1 MTITG
6 TGTMLRRPIGMM
18 IDPLRNLGVQ
28 VRSNGYLPI
37 TVQGPL
43 RGGETDV
50 EAYVSSQFLTG
61 LLMSL
66 PLAEGDTILHVEQPN
81 SLPYLAVTV
90 DLASKFRI
98 RMEHNGFREFFIP
111 GGQHYHPAKL
121 HIEGDWSSAAFMLV
135 AGAIAGE
142 VTAKR
147 MNTLSLQADLA
158 IIQALTKAGAVIITT
173 PDEITVRK
181 RELTGFDFDATQRP
195 DLFPILAVL
204 GANCEGTT
212 HIRGVNRLVY
222 KESNRAEAIVSEYTK
237 LGMDV
242 ALEDDVMTVRGG
254 SLSGGTIDS
263 CNDHRIAMAAA
274 IAALAASGPVT
285 ITNAQAVTK
294 SYPRFWD
301 DLDSIIR
308 TKHEQFRAQF
318 QNNPF
323 RRVARPRDRRHD
335 RRNAGRHSLLG
346 AGPRSRPR
354 TPPQYGD
361 GRHYA
366 PARTRPAGNRIGH
379 LQRTHGRHPADHP
392 VPECKHETARLCR
405 LRPSSPSVTCRPR
418 RFPQIRRLQSS
429 RRRRHVLRPD
439 DRRTGRSRSRSQKL
453 LPGVRFSTRL
463 TEIDGMTD
471 SGSFE
476 RILND
481 LRLAGDTAGGV
492 VEIRAQG
499 VAAGTGEPFFDSI
512 ESTAAHLIFPY
523 RVSKE

>member
-1 MTITG
+1 MEKTIHPSQVSGEVRPPCSKSYAQRALAAALLSDGETTLSNIELCDDTRYAMNVITGLGASVRQTGPTEYVIRGGLAPITDTINTGESGLATRLFTPIAALCDRRMTITG

-43 RGGETDV
+43 RGGDTDV

-308 TKHEQFRAQF
+308 TKA
-318 QNNPF
+318 
-323 RRVARPRDRRHD
+323 
-335 RRNAGRHSLLG
+335 
-346 AGPRSRPR
+346 
-354 TPPQYGD
+354 
-361 GRHYA
+361 
-366 PARTRPAGNRIGH
+366 
-379 LQRTHGRHPADHP
+379 
-392 VPECKHETARLCR
+392 
-405 LRPSSPSVTCRPR
+405 
-418 RFPQIRRLQSS
+418 
-429 RRRRHVLRPD
+429 
-439 DRRTGRSRSRSQKL
+439 
-453 LPGVRFSTRL
+453 
-463 TEIDGMTD
+463 
-471 SGSFE
+471 
-476 RILND
+476 
-481 LRLAGDTAGGV
+481 
-492 VEIRAQG
+492 
-499 VAAGTGEPFFDSI
+499 
-512 ESTAAHLIFPY
+512 
-523 RVSKE
+523 

>member
-1 MTITG
+1 MEKTIHPSQVSGEVRPPCSKSYAQRALAAALLSDGETTLSNIELCDDTRYAMNVITGLGASVRQTGPTEYVIRGGLAPITDTINTGESGLATRLFTPIAALCDRRMTITG

-90 DLASKFRI
+90 DLASKVRI

-212 HIRGVNRLVY
+212 HIRGMNRLVY

-308 TKHEQFRAQF
+308 TKA
-318 QNNPF
+318 
-323 RRVARPRDRRHD
+323 
-335 RRNAGRHSLLG
+335 
-346 AGPRSRPR
+346 
-354 TPPQYGD
+354 
-361 GRHYA
+361 
-366 PARTRPAGNRIGH
+366 
-379 LQRTHGRHPADHP
+379 
-392 VPECKHETARLCR
+392 
-405 LRPSSPSVTCRPR
+405 
-418 RFPQIRRLQSS
+418 
-429 RRRRHVLRPD
+429 
-439 DRRTGRSRSRSQKL
+439 
-453 LPGVRFSTRL
+453 
-463 TEIDGMTD
+463 
-471 SGSFE
+471 
-476 RILND
+476 
-481 LRLAGDTAGGV
+481 
-492 VEIRAQG
+492 
-499 VAAGTGEPFFDSI
+499 
-512 ESTAAHLIFPY
+512 
-523 RVSKE
+523 

>member
-1 MTITG
+1 MEKTIHPSQVSGEVRPPCSKSYAQRALAAALLSDGETTLSNIELCDDTRYAMNVITGLGASVRQTGPTEYVIRGGLAPITDTINTGESGLATRLFTPIAALCDRRMTITG

-111 GGQHYHPAKL
+111 GGQHYHSAKL

-308 TKHEQFRAQF
+308 TKA
-318 QNNPF
+318 
-323 RRVARPRDRRHD
+323 
-335 RRNAGRHSLLG
+335 
-346 AGPRSRPR
+346 
-354 TPPQYGD
+354 
-361 GRHYA
+361 
-366 PARTRPAGNRIGH
+366 
-379 LQRTHGRHPADHP
+379 
-392 VPECKHETARLCR
+392 
-405 LRPSSPSVTCRPR
+405 
-418 RFPQIRRLQSS
+418 
-429 RRRRHVLRPD
+429 
-439 DRRTGRSRSRSQKL
+439 
-453 LPGVRFSTRL
+453 
-463 TEIDGMTD
+463 
-471 SGSFE
+471 
-476 RILND
+476 
-481 LRLAGDTAGGV
+481 
-492 VEIRAQG
+492 
-499 VAAGTGEPFFDSI
+499 
-512 ESTAAHLIFPY
+512 
-523 RVSKE
+523 

>member
-1 MTITG
+1 MEKTIHPSQVSGEVRPPCSKSYAQRALAAALLSDGETTLSNIELCDDTRYAMNVITGLGAPVRQTGPTEYVIRGGLAPITDTINTGESGLATRLFTPIAALCDRRMTITG

-308 TKHEQFRAQF
+308 TKA
-318 QNNPF
+318 
-323 RRVARPRDRRHD
+323 
-335 RRNAGRHSLLG
+335 
-346 AGPRSRPR
+346 
-354 TPPQYGD
+354 
-361 GRHYA
+361 
-366 PARTRPAGNRIGH
+366 
-379 LQRTHGRHPADHP
+379 
-392 VPECKHETARLCR
+392 
-405 LRPSSPSVTCRPR
+405 
-418 RFPQIRRLQSS
+418 
-429 RRRRHVLRPD
+429 
-439 DRRTGRSRSRSQKL
+439 
-453 LPGVRFSTRL
+453 
-463 TEIDGMTD
+463 
-471 SGSFE
+471 
-476 RILND
+476 
-481 LRLAGDTAGGV
+481 
-492 VEIRAQG
+492 
-499 VAAGTGEPFFDSI
+499 
-512 ESTAAHLIFPY
+512 
-523 RVSKE
+523 

>member
-1 MTITG
+1 MEKTIHPSQVSGEVRPPCSKSYAQRALAAALLSDGETTLSNIELCDDTRYAMNVITGLGASVRQTGPTEYVIRGGLAPITDTINTGESGLATRLFTHNAHLCDRRMTITG

-308 TKHEQFRAQF
+308 TKA
-318 QNNPF
+318 
-323 RRVARPRDRRHD
+323 
-335 RRNAGRHSLLG
+335 
-346 AGPRSRPR
+346 
-354 TPPQYGD
+354 
-361 GRHYA
+361 
-366 PARTRPAGNRIGH
+366 
-379 LQRTHGRHPADHP
+379 
-392 VPECKHETARLCR
+392 
-405 LRPSSPSVTCRPR
+405 
-418 RFPQIRRLQSS
+418 
-429 RRRRHVLRPD
+429 
-439 DRRTGRSRSRSQKL
+439 
-453 LPGVRFSTRL
+453 
-463 TEIDGMTD
+463 
-471 SGSFE
+471 
-476 RILND
+476 
-481 LRLAGDTAGGV
+481 
-492 VEIRAQG
+492 
-499 VAAGTGEPFFDSI
+499 
-512 ESTAAHLIFPY
+512 
-523 RVSKE
+523 

>member
-1 MTITG
+1 MEKTIHPSQVSGEVRPPCSKSYAQRALAAALLSDGETTLSNIELCDDTRYAMNVITGLGASVRQTGPTEYVIRGGLAPITDTINTGESGLATRLFTPIAALCDRRMTITG

-81 SLPYLAVTV
+81 SLPYRAVTV

-158 IIQALTKAGAVIITT
+158 IIQALTEAGAVIITT

-308 TKHEQFRAQF
+308 TKA
-318 QNNPF
+318 
-323 RRVARPRDRRHD
+323 
-335 RRNAGRHSLLG
+335 
-346 AGPRSRPR
+346 
-354 TPPQYGD
+354 
-361 GRHYA
+361 
-366 PARTRPAGNRIGH
+366 
-379 LQRTHGRHPADHP
+379 
-392 VPECKHETARLCR
+392 
-405 LRPSSPSVTCRPR
+405 
-418 RFPQIRRLQSS
+418 
-429 RRRRHVLRPD
+429 
-439 DRRTGRSRSRSQKL
+439 
-453 LPGVRFSTRL
+453 
-463 TEIDGMTD
+463 
-471 SGSFE
+471 
-476 RILND
+476 
-481 LRLAGDTAGGV
+481 
-492 VEIRAQG
+492 
-499 VAAGTGEPFFDSI
+499 
-512 ESTAAHLIFPY
+512 
-523 RVSKE
+523 

>member
-1 MTITG
+1 MEKTIHPSQVSGEVRPPCSKSYAQRALAAALLSDGETTLSNIELCDDTRYALNVITGLGASVRPTGPTEYVIRGGLAPITDTINTGESGLATRLFTPIAALCDRRMTITG

-308 TKHEQFRAQF
+308 TKA
-318 QNNPF
+318 
-323 RRVARPRDRRHD
+323 
-335 RRNAGRHSLLG
+335 
-346 AGPRSRPR
+346 
-354 TPPQYGD
+354 
-361 GRHYA
+361 
-366 PARTRPAGNRIGH
+366 
-379 LQRTHGRHPADHP
+379 
-392 VPECKHETARLCR
+392 
-405 LRPSSPSVTCRPR
+405 
-418 RFPQIRRLQSS
+418 
-429 RRRRHVLRPD
+429 
-439 DRRTGRSRSRSQKL
+439 
-453 LPGVRFSTRL
+453 
-463 TEIDGMTD
+463 
-471 SGSFE
+471 
-476 RILND
+476 
-481 LRLAGDTAGGV
+481 
-492 VEIRAQG
+492 
-499 VAAGTGEPFFDSI
+499 
-512 ESTAAHLIFPY
+512 
-523 RVSKE
+523 

>member
-1 MTITG
+1 MEKTIHPSQVSGEVRPPCSKSYAQRALAAALLSDGETTLSNIELCDDTRYAMNVITGLGASVRQTGPTEYVIRGGLAPITDTINTGESGLATRLFTPIAALCDRRMTITG

-263 CNDHRIAMAAA
+263 CNDHLIAMAAA

-308 TKHEQFRAQF
+308 TKA
-318 QNNPF
+318 
-323 RRVARPRDRRHD
+323 
-335 RRNAGRHSLLG
+335 
-346 AGPRSRPR
+346 
-354 TPPQYGD
+354 
-361 GRHYA
+361 
-366 PARTRPAGNRIGH
+366 
-379 LQRTHGRHPADHP
+379 
-392 VPECKHETARLCR
+392 
-405 LRPSSPSVTCRPR
+405 
-418 RFPQIRRLQSS
+418 
-429 RRRRHVLRPD
+429 
-439 DRRTGRSRSRSQKL
+439 
-453 LPGVRFSTRL
+453 
-463 TEIDGMTD
+463 
-471 SGSFE
+471 
-476 RILND
+476 
-481 LRLAGDTAGGV
+481 
-492 VEIRAQG
+492 
-499 VAAGTGEPFFDSI
+499 
-512 ESTAAHLIFPY
+512 
-523 RVSKE
+523 

>member
-1 MTITG
+1 MEKTIHPSQVSGEVRPPCSKSYAQRALAAALLSDGETTLSNIELCDDTRYAMNVITGLGASVRQTGPTEYVIRGGLAPITDTINTGESGLATRLFTPIAALCDRRMTITG

-212 HIRGVNRLVY
+212 HIRGMNRLVY

-308 TKHEQFRAQF
+308 TKA
-318 QNNPF
+318 
-323 RRVARPRDRRHD
+323 
-335 RRNAGRHSLLG
+335 
-346 AGPRSRPR
+346 
-354 TPPQYGD
+354 
-361 GRHYA
+361 
-366 PARTRPAGNRIGH
+366 
-379 LQRTHGRHPADHP
+379 
-392 VPECKHETARLCR
+392 
-405 LRPSSPSVTCRPR
+405 
-418 RFPQIRRLQSS
+418 
-429 RRRRHVLRPD
+429 
-439 DRRTGRSRSRSQKL
+439 
-453 LPGVRFSTRL
+453 
-463 TEIDGMTD
+463 
-471 SGSFE
+471 
-476 RILND
+476 
-481 LRLAGDTAGGV
+481 
-492 VEIRAQG
+492 
-499 VAAGTGEPFFDSI
+499 
-512 ESTAAHLIFPY
+512 
-523 RVSKE
+523 

>member
-1 MTITG
+1 MEKTIHPSQVSGEVRPPCSKSYAQRALAAALLSDGETTLSNIELCDDTRYAMNVITGLGASVRQTGPTEYVIRGGLAPITDTINTGESGLATRLFTPIAALCDRRMTITG

-18 IDPLRNLGVQ
+18 TDPLRNLGVQ

-308 TKHEQFRAQF
+308 TKA
-318 QNNPF
+318 
-323 RRVARPRDRRHD
+323 
-335 RRNAGRHSLLG
+335 
-346 AGPRSRPR
+346 
-354 TPPQYGD
+354 
-361 GRHYA
+361 
-366 PARTRPAGNRIGH
+366 
-379 LQRTHGRHPADHP
+379 
-392 VPECKHETARLCR
+392 
-405 LRPSSPSVTCRPR
+405 
-418 RFPQIRRLQSS
+418 
-429 RRRRHVLRPD
+429 
-439 DRRTGRSRSRSQKL
+439 
-453 LPGVRFSTRL
+453 
-463 TEIDGMTD
+463 
-471 SGSFE
+471 
-476 RILND
+476 
-481 LRLAGDTAGGV
+481 
-492 VEIRAQG
+492 
-499 VAAGTGEPFFDSI
+499 
-512 ESTAAHLIFPY
+512 
-523 RVSKE
+523 

>member
-1 MTITG
+1 M
-6 TGTMLRRPIGMM
+6 
-18 IDPLRNLGVQ
+18 
-28 VRSNGYLPI
+28 
-37 TVQGPL
+37 QGPL

-263 CNDHRIAMAAA
+263 CNDHRIAW
-274 IAALAASGPVT
+274 
-285 ITNAQAVTK
+285 Q
-294 SYPRFWD
+294 
-301 DLDSIIR
+301 
-308 TKHEQFRAQF
+308 
-318 QNNPF
+318 
-323 RRVARPRDRRHD
+323 RP
-335 RRNAGRHSLLG
+335 
-346 AGPRSRPR
+346 
-354 TPPQYGD
+354 
-361 GRHYA
+361 
-366 PARTRPAGNRIGH
+366 
-379 LQRTHGRHPADHP
+379 
-392 VPECKHETARLCR
+392 
-405 LRPSSPSVTCRPR
+405 
-418 RFPQIRRLQSS
+418 
-429 RRRRHVLRPD
+429 
-439 DRRTGRSRSRSQKL
+439 
-453 LPGVRFSTRL
+453 
-463 TEIDGMTD
+463 
-471 SGSFE
+471 
-476 RILND
+476 
-481 LRLAGDTAGGV
+481 
-492 VEIRAQG
+492 
-499 VAAGTGEPFFDSI
+499 
-512 ESTAAHLIFPY
+512 
-523 RVSKE
+523 

>member
-1 MTITG
+1 MEKTIHPSQVSGEVRPPCSKRYAQRALAAALLSDGETTLSNIELCDDTRYAMNVITGLGASVRQTGPTEYVIRGGLAPITDTINTGESGLATRLFTPIAALCDRRMTITG

-308 TKHEQFRAQF
+308 TKA
-318 QNNPF
+318 
-323 RRVARPRDRRHD
+323 
-335 RRNAGRHSLLG
+335 
-346 AGPRSRPR
+346 
-354 TPPQYGD
+354 
-361 GRHYA
+361 
-366 PARTRPAGNRIGH
+366 
-379 LQRTHGRHPADHP
+379 
-392 VPECKHETARLCR
+392 
-405 LRPSSPSVTCRPR
+405 
-418 RFPQIRRLQSS
+418 
-429 RRRRHVLRPD
+429 
-439 DRRTGRSRSRSQKL
+439 
-453 LPGVRFSTRL
+453 
-463 TEIDGMTD
+463 
-471 SGSFE
+471 
-476 RILND
+476 
-481 LRLAGDTAGGV
+481 
-492 VEIRAQG
+492 
-499 VAAGTGEPFFDSI
+499 
-512 ESTAAHLIFPY
+512 
-523 RVSKE
+523 

>member
-1 MTITG
+1 MEKTIHPSQVSGEVRPPCSKSYAQRALAAALLSDGETTLSNIELCDDTRYAMNVITGLGAYVRQTGPTEYVIRGGLAPITDTINTGESGLATRLFTPIAALCDRRMTITG

-308 TKHEQFRAQF
+308 TKA
-318 QNNPF
+318 
-323 RRVARPRDRRHD
+323 
-335 RRNAGRHSLLG
+335 
-346 AGPRSRPR
+346 
-354 TPPQYGD
+354 
-361 GRHYA
+361 
-366 PARTRPAGNRIGH
+366 
-379 LQRTHGRHPADHP
+379 
-392 VPECKHETARLCR
+392 
-405 LRPSSPSVTCRPR
+405 
-418 RFPQIRRLQSS
+418 
-429 RRRRHVLRPD
+429 
-439 DRRTGRSRSRSQKL
+439 
-453 LPGVRFSTRL
+453 
-463 TEIDGMTD
+463 
-471 SGSFE
+471 
-476 RILND
+476 
-481 LRLAGDTAGGV
+481 
-492 VEIRAQG
+492 
-499 VAAGTGEPFFDSI
+499 
-512 ESTAAHLIFPY
+512 
-523 RVSKE
+523 

>member
-1 MTITG
+1 MEKTIHPSQVSGEVRPPCSKSYAQRALAAALLSDGETTLSNIELCADTRYAMNVITGLGASVRQTGPTEYVIRGGLAPITDTINTGESGLATRLFTPIAALCDRRMTITG

-308 TKHEQFRAQF
+308 TKA
-318 QNNPF
+318 
-323 RRVARPRDRRHD
+323 
-335 RRNAGRHSLLG
+335 
-346 AGPRSRPR
+346 
-354 TPPQYGD
+354 
-361 GRHYA
+361 
-366 PARTRPAGNRIGH
+366 
-379 LQRTHGRHPADHP
+379 
-392 VPECKHETARLCR
+392 
-405 LRPSSPSVTCRPR
+405 
-418 RFPQIRRLQSS
+418 
-429 RRRRHVLRPD
+429 
-439 DRRTGRSRSRSQKL
+439 
-453 LPGVRFSTRL
+453 
-463 TEIDGMTD
+463 
-471 SGSFE
+471 
-476 RILND
+476 
-481 LRLAGDTAGGV
+481 
-492 VEIRAQG
+492 
-499 VAAGTGEPFFDSI
+499 
-512 ESTAAHLIFPY
+512 
-523 RVSKE
+523 

>member
-1 MTITG
+1 MEKTIHPSQVSGEVRPPCSKSYAQRALAAALLSDGETTLSNIELCDDTRYAMNVITGLGASVRQTGPTEYVIRGGLAPITDTINTGESGLATRLFTPIAALCDRRMTITG
-6 TGTMLRRPIGMM
+6 TGTMLRRQIGMM

-308 TKHEQFRAQF
+308 TKA
-318 QNNPF
+318 
-323 RRVARPRDRRHD
+323 
-335 RRNAGRHSLLG
+335 
-346 AGPRSRPR
+346 
-354 TPPQYGD
+354 
-361 GRHYA
+361 
-366 PARTRPAGNRIGH
+366 
-379 LQRTHGRHPADHP
+379 
-392 VPECKHETARLCR
+392 
-405 LRPSSPSVTCRPR
+405 
-418 RFPQIRRLQSS
+418 
-429 RRRRHVLRPD
+429 
-439 DRRTGRSRSRSQKL
+439 
-453 LPGVRFSTRL
+453 
-463 TEIDGMTD
+463 
-471 SGSFE
+471 
-476 RILND
+476 
-481 LRLAGDTAGGV
+481 
-492 VEIRAQG
+492 
-499 VAAGTGEPFFDSI
+499 
-512 ESTAAHLIFPY
+512 
-523 RVSKE
+523 

>member
-1 MTITG
+1 MEKTIHPSQVSGEVRPPCSKSYAQRALAAALLSDGETTLSNIELCDDTRYAMNVITGLGASVRQTGPTEYVIRGGLAPITDTINTGESGLATRLFTPIAALCDRRMTITG

-66 PLAEGDTILHVEQPN
+66 PLAEGNTILHVEQPN

-308 TKHEQFRAQF
+308 TKA
-318 QNNPF
+318 
-323 RRVARPRDRRHD
+323 
-335 RRNAGRHSLLG
+335 
-346 AGPRSRPR
+346 
-354 TPPQYGD
+354 
-361 GRHYA
+361 
-366 PARTRPAGNRIGH
+366 
-379 LQRTHGRHPADHP
+379 
-392 VPECKHETARLCR
+392 
-405 LRPSSPSVTCRPR
+405 
-418 RFPQIRRLQSS
+418 
-429 RRRRHVLRPD
+429 
-439 DRRTGRSRSRSQKL
+439 
-453 LPGVRFSTRL
+453 
-463 TEIDGMTD
+463 
-471 SGSFE
+471 
-476 RILND
+476 
-481 LRLAGDTAGGV
+481 
-492 VEIRAQG
+492 
-499 VAAGTGEPFFDSI
+499 
-512 ESTAAHLIFPY
+512 
-523 RVSKE
+523 

>member
-1 MTITG
+1 MEKTIHPSQVSGEVRPPCSKSYAQRALAAALLSDGETTLSNIELCDDTRYAMNVITGLGASVRQTGPTEYVIRGGLAPITDTINTGESGLATRLFTPIAALCDRRMTITG

-111 GGQHYHPAKL
+111 GGQHYHPVKL

-308 TKHEQFRAQF
+308 TKA
-318 QNNPF
+318 
-323 RRVARPRDRRHD
+323 
-335 RRNAGRHSLLG
+335 
-346 AGPRSRPR
+346 
-354 TPPQYGD
+354 
-361 GRHYA
+361 
-366 PARTRPAGNRIGH
+366 
-379 LQRTHGRHPADHP
+379 
-392 VPECKHETARLCR
+392 
-405 LRPSSPSVTCRPR
+405 
-418 RFPQIRRLQSS
+418 
-429 RRRRHVLRPD
+429 
-439 DRRTGRSRSRSQKL
+439 
-453 LPGVRFSTRL
+453 
-463 TEIDGMTD
+463 
-471 SGSFE
+471 
-476 RILND
+476 
-481 LRLAGDTAGGV
+481 
-492 VEIRAQG
+492 
-499 VAAGTGEPFFDSI
+499 
-512 ESTAAHLIFPY
+512 
-523 RVSKE
+523 

>member
-1 MTITG
+1 MEKTIHPSQVSGEVRPPCSKSYAQRALAAALLSDGETTLSNIELCDDTRYAMNVITGLGASVRQTDPTEYVIRGGLAPITDTINTGESGLATRLFTPIAALCDRRMTITG

-308 TKHEQFRAQF
+308 TKA
-318 QNNPF
+318 
-323 RRVARPRDRRHD
+323 
-335 RRNAGRHSLLG
+335 
-346 AGPRSRPR
+346 
-354 TPPQYGD
+354 
-361 GRHYA
+361 
-366 PARTRPAGNRIGH
+366 
-379 LQRTHGRHPADHP
+379 
-392 VPECKHETARLCR
+392 
-405 LRPSSPSVTCRPR
+405 
-418 RFPQIRRLQSS
+418 
-429 RRRRHVLRPD
+429 
-439 DRRTGRSRSRSQKL
+439 
-453 LPGVRFSTRL
+453 
-463 TEIDGMTD
+463 
-471 SGSFE
+471 
-476 RILND
+476 
-481 LRLAGDTAGGV
+481 
-492 VEIRAQG
+492 
-499 VAAGTGEPFFDSI
+499 
-512 ESTAAHLIFPY
+512 
-523 RVSKE
+523 

>member
-1 MTITG
+1 MEKTIHPSQVSGEVRPPCSKSYAQRALAAALLSDGETTLSNIELCDDTRYAMNVITGLGASVRQTGPTEYVIRGGLAPITDTINTGESGLATRLFTPIAALCDRRMTITG

-254 SLSGGTIDS
+254 SLSGGPIDS

-294 SYPRFWD
+294 SDPRFWD

-308 TKHEQFRAQF
+308 TKA
-318 QNNPF
+318 
-323 RRVARPRDRRHD
+323 
-335 RRNAGRHSLLG
+335 
-346 AGPRSRPR
+346 
-354 TPPQYGD
+354 
-361 GRHYA
+361 
-366 PARTRPAGNRIGH
+366 
-379 LQRTHGRHPADHP
+379 
-392 VPECKHETARLCR
+392 
-405 LRPSSPSVTCRPR
+405 
-418 RFPQIRRLQSS
+418 
-429 RRRRHVLRPD
+429 
-439 DRRTGRSRSRSQKL
+439 
-453 LPGVRFSTRL
+453 
-463 TEIDGMTD
+463 
-471 SGSFE
+471 
-476 RILND
+476 
-481 LRLAGDTAGGV
+481 
-492 VEIRAQG
+492 
-499 VAAGTGEPFFDSI
+499 
-512 ESTAAHLIFPY
+512 
-523 RVSKE
+523 

>member
-1 MTITG
+1 MEKTIHPSQVSGEVRPPCSKSYAQRALAAALLSDGETTLSNIELCDDTRYAMNVITGLGASVRQTGPTEYVIRGGLAPITDTINTGESGLATRLFTPIAALCDRRMTITG

-254 SLSGGTIDS
+254 SLSGGPIDS

-308 TKHEQFRAQF
+308 TKA
-318 QNNPF
+318 
-323 RRVARPRDRRHD
+323 
-335 RRNAGRHSLLG
+335 
-346 AGPRSRPR
+346 
-354 TPPQYGD
+354 
-361 GRHYA
+361 
-366 PARTRPAGNRIGH
+366 
-379 LQRTHGRHPADHP
+379 
-392 VPECKHETARLCR
+392 
-405 LRPSSPSVTCRPR
+405 
-418 RFPQIRRLQSS
+418 
-429 RRRRHVLRPD
+429 
-439 DRRTGRSRSRSQKL
+439 
-453 LPGVRFSTRL
+453 
-463 TEIDGMTD
+463 
-471 SGSFE
+471 
-476 RILND
+476 
-481 LRLAGDTAGGV
+481 
-492 VEIRAQG
+492 
-499 VAAGTGEPFFDSI
+499 
-512 ESTAAHLIFPY
+512 
-523 RVSKE
+523 

>member
-1 MTITG
+1 MEKTIHPSQVSGEVRPPCSKSYGQRALAAALLSDGETTLSNIELCDDTRYAMNVITGLGASVRQTGPTEYVIRGGLAPITDTINTGESGLATRLFTPIAALCDRRMTITG

-308 TKHEQFRAQF
+308 TKA
-318 QNNPF
+318 
-323 RRVARPRDRRHD
+323 
-335 RRNAGRHSLLG
+335 
-346 AGPRSRPR
+346 
-354 TPPQYGD
+354 
-361 GRHYA
+361 
-366 PARTRPAGNRIGH
+366 
-379 LQRTHGRHPADHP
+379 
-392 VPECKHETARLCR
+392 
-405 LRPSSPSVTCRPR
+405 
-418 RFPQIRRLQSS
+418 
-429 RRRRHVLRPD
+429 
-439 DRRTGRSRSRSQKL
+439 
-453 LPGVRFSTRL
+453 
-463 TEIDGMTD
+463 
-471 SGSFE
+471 
-476 RILND
+476 
-481 LRLAGDTAGGV
+481 
-492 VEIRAQG
+492 
-499 VAAGTGEPFFDSI
+499 
-512 ESTAAHLIFPY
+512 
-523 RVSKE
+523 

>member
-1 MTITG
+1 MEKTIHPSQVSGEVRPPCSKSYAQRALAAALLSDGETTLSNIELCDDTRYAMNVITGLGASVRQTGPTEYVIRGGLAPITDTINTGESGLATRLFTPIAALCDRRMTITG

-121 HIEGDWSSAAFMLV
+121 HIEGAWSSAAFMLV

-195 DLFPILAVL
+195 DLFPILPVL

-308 TKHEQFRAQF
+308 TKA
-318 QNNPF
+318 
-323 RRVARPRDRRHD
+323 
-335 RRNAGRHSLLG
+335 
-346 AGPRSRPR
+346 
-354 TPPQYGD
+354 
-361 GRHYA
+361 
-366 PARTRPAGNRIGH
+366 
-379 LQRTHGRHPADHP
+379 
-392 VPECKHETARLCR
+392 
-405 LRPSSPSVTCRPR
+405 
-418 RFPQIRRLQSS
+418 
-429 RRRRHVLRPD
+429 
-439 DRRTGRSRSRSQKL
+439 
-453 LPGVRFSTRL
+453 
-463 TEIDGMTD
+463 
-471 SGSFE
+471 
-476 RILND
+476 
-481 LRLAGDTAGGV
+481 
-492 VEIRAQG
+492 
-499 VAAGTGEPFFDSI
+499 
-512 ESTAAHLIFPY
+512 
-523 RVSKE
+523 

>member
-1 MTITG
+1 MEKTIHPSQVSGEVRPPCSKSYAQRALAAALLSDGETTLSNIELCDDTRYAMNVITGLGASVRQTGPTEYVIRGGLAPITDTINTGESGLATRLFTPIAALCDRRMTITG

-81 SLPYLAVTV
+81 SLPYLAGTV

-308 TKHEQFRAQF
+308 TKA
-318 QNNPF
+318 
-323 RRVARPRDRRHD
+323 
-335 RRNAGRHSLLG
+335 
-346 AGPRSRPR
+346 
-354 TPPQYGD
+354 
-361 GRHYA
+361 
-366 PARTRPAGNRIGH
+366 
-379 LQRTHGRHPADHP
+379 
-392 VPECKHETARLCR
+392 
-405 LRPSSPSVTCRPR
+405 
-418 RFPQIRRLQSS
+418 
-429 RRRRHVLRPD
+429 
-439 DRRTGRSRSRSQKL
+439 
-453 LPGVRFSTRL
+453 
-463 TEIDGMTD
+463 
-471 SGSFE
+471 
-476 RILND
+476 
-481 LRLAGDTAGGV
+481 
-492 VEIRAQG
+492 
-499 VAAGTGEPFFDSI
+499 
-512 ESTAAHLIFPY
+512 
-523 RVSKE
+523 

>member
-1 MTITG
+1 MEKTIHPSQVSGEVRPPCSKSYAQRALAAALLSDGETTLSNIELCDDTRYAMNASVRQTGPTEYVIRGGLAPITDTINTGESGLATRLFTPIAALCDRRMTITG

-308 TKHEQFRAQF
+308 TKA
-318 QNNPF
+318 
-323 RRVARPRDRRHD
+323 
-335 RRNAGRHSLLG
+335 
-346 AGPRSRPR
+346 
-354 TPPQYGD
+354 
-361 GRHYA
+361 
-366 PARTRPAGNRIGH
+366 
-379 LQRTHGRHPADHP
+379 
-392 VPECKHETARLCR
+392 
-405 LRPSSPSVTCRPR
+405 
-418 RFPQIRRLQSS
+418 
-429 RRRRHVLRPD
+429 
-439 DRRTGRSRSRSQKL
+439 
-453 LPGVRFSTRL
+453 
-463 TEIDGMTD
+463 
-471 SGSFE
+471 
-476 RILND
+476 
-481 LRLAGDTAGGV
+481 
-492 VEIRAQG
+492 
-499 VAAGTGEPFFDSI
+499 
-512 ESTAAHLIFPY
+512 
-523 RVSKE
+523 

>member
-1 MTITG
+1 MEKTIHPSQVSGEVRPPCSKSYAQRALAAALLSDGETTLSNIELCDDTRYAMNVITGLGASVRQTGPTEYVIRGGLAPITDTINTGESGLATRLFTPIAALCDRRMTITG

-212 HIRGVNRLVY
+212 HILGVNRLVY

-308 TKHEQFRAQF
+308 TKA
-318 QNNPF
+318 
-323 RRVARPRDRRHD
+323 
-335 RRNAGRHSLLG
+335 
-346 AGPRSRPR
+346 
-354 TPPQYGD
+354 
-361 GRHYA
+361 
-366 PARTRPAGNRIGH
+366 
-379 LQRTHGRHPADHP
+379 
-392 VPECKHETARLCR
+392 
-405 LRPSSPSVTCRPR
+405 
-418 RFPQIRRLQSS
+418 
-429 RRRRHVLRPD
+429 
-439 DRRTGRSRSRSQKL
+439 
-453 LPGVRFSTRL
+453 
-463 TEIDGMTD
+463 
-471 SGSFE
+471 
-476 RILND
+476 
-481 LRLAGDTAGGV
+481 
-492 VEIRAQG
+492 
-499 VAAGTGEPFFDSI
+499 
-512 ESTAAHLIFPY
+512 
-523 RVSKE
+523 

>member
-1 MTITG
+1 MEKTIHPSQVSGEVRPPCSKSYAQRALAAALLSDGETTLSNIELCDDTRYAMNVITGLGASVRQTGPTEYVIRGGLAPITDTINTGESGLATRLFTPIAALCDRRMTITG

-111 GGQHYHPAKL
+111 EGQHYHPAKL

-308 TKHEQFRAQF
+308 TKA
-318 QNNPF
+318 
-323 RRVARPRDRRHD
+323 
-335 RRNAGRHSLLG
+335 
-346 AGPRSRPR
+346 
-354 TPPQYGD
+354 
-361 GRHYA
+361 
-366 PARTRPAGNRIGH
+366 
-379 LQRTHGRHPADHP
+379 
-392 VPECKHETARLCR
+392 
-405 LRPSSPSVTCRPR
+405 
-418 RFPQIRRLQSS
+418 
-429 RRRRHVLRPD
+429 
-439 DRRTGRSRSRSQKL
+439 
-453 LPGVRFSTRL
+453 
-463 TEIDGMTD
+463 
-471 SGSFE
+471 
-476 RILND
+476 
-481 LRLAGDTAGGV
+481 
-492 VEIRAQG
+492 
-499 VAAGTGEPFFDSI
+499 
-512 ESTAAHLIFPY
+512 
-523 RVSKE
+523 

>member
-1 MTITG
+1 MEKTIHPSQVSGEVRPPCSKSYAQRALAAALLSDGETTLSNIELCDDTRYAMNVITGLGASVRQTGPTEYVIRGGLAPITDTINTGESGLATRLFTPIAALCDRRMTITG

-242 ALEDDVMTVRGG
+242 ALEDNVMTVRGG

-308 TKHEQFRAQF
+308 TKA
-318 QNNPF
+318 
-323 RRVARPRDRRHD
+323 
-335 RRNAGRHSLLG
+335 
-346 AGPRSRPR
+346 
-354 TPPQYGD
+354 
-361 GRHYA
+361 
-366 PARTRPAGNRIGH
+366 
-379 LQRTHGRHPADHP
+379 
-392 VPECKHETARLCR
+392 
-405 LRPSSPSVTCRPR
+405 
-418 RFPQIRRLQSS
+418 
-429 RRRRHVLRPD
+429 
-439 DRRTGRSRSRSQKL
+439 
-453 LPGVRFSTRL
+453 
-463 TEIDGMTD
+463 
-471 SGSFE
+471 
-476 RILND
+476 
-481 LRLAGDTAGGV
+481 
-492 VEIRAQG
+492 
-499 VAAGTGEPFFDSI
+499 
-512 ESTAAHLIFPY
+512 
-523 RVSKE
+523 

>member
-1 MTITG
+1 MEKTIHPSQVSGEVRPPCSKSYAQRALAAALLSDGETTLSNIELCDDTRYAMNVITGLGASVRQTGPTEYVIRGGLAPITDTINTGESGLATRLFTPIAALCDRRMTITG

-212 HIRGVNRLVY
+212 HIRGMNRLVY

-263 CNDHRIAMAAA
+263 CNDHWIAMAAA

-308 TKHEQFRAQF
+308 TKA
-318 QNNPF
+318 
-323 RRVARPRDRRHD
+323 
-335 RRNAGRHSLLG
+335 
-346 AGPRSRPR
+346 
-354 TPPQYGD
+354 
-361 GRHYA
+361 
-366 PARTRPAGNRIGH
+366 
-379 LQRTHGRHPADHP
+379 
-392 VPECKHETARLCR
+392 
-405 LRPSSPSVTCRPR
+405 
-418 RFPQIRRLQSS
+418 
-429 RRRRHVLRPD
+429 
-439 DRRTGRSRSRSQKL
+439 
-453 LPGVRFSTRL
+453 
-463 TEIDGMTD
+463 
-471 SGSFE
+471 
-476 RILND
+476 
-481 LRLAGDTAGGV
+481 
-492 VEIRAQG
+492 
-499 VAAGTGEPFFDSI
+499 
-512 ESTAAHLIFPY
+512 
-523 RVSKE
+523 

>member
-1 MTITG
+1 MEKTIHPSQVSGEVRPPCSKSYAQRALAAALLSDGETTLSNIELCDDTRYAMNVITGLGASVRQTGPTEYVIRGGLAPITDTINTGESGLATRLFTPIAALCDRRMTITG

-301 DLDSIIR
+301 DLNSIIR
-308 TKHEQFRAQF
+308 TKA
-318 QNNPF
+318 
-323 RRVARPRDRRHD
+323 
-335 RRNAGRHSLLG
+335 
-346 AGPRSRPR
+346 
-354 TPPQYGD
+354 
-361 GRHYA
+361 
-366 PARTRPAGNRIGH
+366 
-379 LQRTHGRHPADHP
+379 
-392 VPECKHETARLCR
+392 
-405 LRPSSPSVTCRPR
+405 
-418 RFPQIRRLQSS
+418 
-429 RRRRHVLRPD
+429 
-439 DRRTGRSRSRSQKL
+439 
-453 LPGVRFSTRL
+453 
-463 TEIDGMTD
+463 
-471 SGSFE
+471 
-476 RILND
+476 
-481 LRLAGDTAGGV
+481 
-492 VEIRAQG
+492 
-499 VAAGTGEPFFDSI
+499 
-512 ESTAAHLIFPY
+512 
-523 RVSKE
+523 

>member
-1 MTITG
+1 MEKTIHPSQVSGEVRPPCSKSYAQRALAAALLSDGETTLSNIELCDDTRYAMNVITGLGASVRQTGPTEYVIRGGLAPITDTINTGESGLATRLFTPIAALCDRRMTITG

-222 KESNRAEAIVSEYTK
+222 KASNRAEAIVSESTK

-308 TKHEQFRAQF
+308 TKA
-318 QNNPF
+318 
-323 RRVARPRDRRHD
+323 
-335 RRNAGRHSLLG
+335 
-346 AGPRSRPR
+346 
-354 TPPQYGD
+354 
-361 GRHYA
+361 
-366 PARTRPAGNRIGH
+366 
-379 LQRTHGRHPADHP
+379 
-392 VPECKHETARLCR
+392 
-405 LRPSSPSVTCRPR
+405 
-418 RFPQIRRLQSS
+418 
-429 RRRRHVLRPD
+429 
-439 DRRTGRSRSRSQKL
+439 
-453 LPGVRFSTRL
+453 
-463 TEIDGMTD
+463 
-471 SGSFE
+471 
-476 RILND
+476 
-481 LRLAGDTAGGV
+481 
-492 VEIRAQG
+492 
-499 VAAGTGEPFFDSI
+499 
-512 ESTAAHLIFPY
+512 
-523 RVSKE
+523 

>member
-1 MTITG
+1 MEKTIHPSQVSGEVRPPCSKSYAQRALAAALLSDGETTLSNIELCDDTRYAMNVITGLGASVRQTGPTEYVIRGGLAPITDTINTGESGLATRLFTPIAALCDRRMTITG

-263 CNDHRIAMAAA
+263 CNAHRIAMAAA

-308 TKHEQFRAQF
+308 TKA
-318 QNNPF
+318 
-323 RRVARPRDRRHD
+323 
-335 RRNAGRHSLLG
+335 
-346 AGPRSRPR
+346 
-354 TPPQYGD
+354 
-361 GRHYA
+361 
-366 PARTRPAGNRIGH
+366 
-379 LQRTHGRHPADHP
+379 
-392 VPECKHETARLCR
+392 
-405 LRPSSPSVTCRPR
+405 
-418 RFPQIRRLQSS
+418 
-429 RRRRHVLRPD
+429 
-439 DRRTGRSRSRSQKL
+439 
-453 LPGVRFSTRL
+453 
-463 TEIDGMTD
+463 
-471 SGSFE
+471 
-476 RILND
+476 
-481 LRLAGDTAGGV
+481 
-492 VEIRAQG
+492 
-499 VAAGTGEPFFDSI
+499 
-512 ESTAAHLIFPY
+512 
-523 RVSKE
+523 

>member
-1 MTITG
+1 MEKTIHPSQVSGEVRPPCSKSYAQRALAAALLSDGETTLSNIELCDDTRYAMNVITGLGASVRQTGPTEYVIRGGLTPITDTINTGESGLATRLFTPIAALCDRRMTITG

-308 TKHEQFRAQF
+308 TKA
-318 QNNPF
+318 
-323 RRVARPRDRRHD
+323 
-335 RRNAGRHSLLG
+335 
-346 AGPRSRPR
+346 
-354 TPPQYGD
+354 
-361 GRHYA
+361 
-366 PARTRPAGNRIGH
+366 
-379 LQRTHGRHPADHP
+379 
-392 VPECKHETARLCR
+392 
-405 LRPSSPSVTCRPR
+405 
-418 RFPQIRRLQSS
+418 
-429 RRRRHVLRPD
+429 
-439 DRRTGRSRSRSQKL
+439 
-453 LPGVRFSTRL
+453 
-463 TEIDGMTD
+463 
-471 SGSFE
+471 
-476 RILND
+476 
-481 LRLAGDTAGGV
+481 
-492 VEIRAQG
+492 
-499 VAAGTGEPFFDSI
+499 
-512 ESTAAHLIFPY
+512 
-523 RVSKE
+523 

>member
-1 MTITG
+1 MEKTIHPSQVSGEVRPPCSKSYAQRALAAALLSDGETTLSNIELCDDTRYAMNVITGLGASVRQTGPTEYVIRGGLAPITDTINTGESGLATRLFTPIAALCDRRMTITG

-212 HIRGVNRLVY
+212 HIRGMNRLVY

-237 LGMDV
+237 RGMDV

-308 TKHEQFRAQF
+308 TKA
-318 QNNPF
+318 
-323 RRVARPRDRRHD
+323 
-335 RRNAGRHSLLG
+335 
-346 AGPRSRPR
+346 
-354 TPPQYGD
+354 
-361 GRHYA
+361 
-366 PARTRPAGNRIGH
+366 
-379 LQRTHGRHPADHP
+379 
-392 VPECKHETARLCR
+392 
-405 LRPSSPSVTCRPR
+405 
-418 RFPQIRRLQSS
+418 
-429 RRRRHVLRPD
+429 
-439 DRRTGRSRSRSQKL
+439 
-453 LPGVRFSTRL
+453 
-463 TEIDGMTD
+463 
-471 SGSFE
+471 
-476 RILND
+476 
-481 LRLAGDTAGGV
+481 
-492 VEIRAQG
+492 
-499 VAAGTGEPFFDSI
+499 
-512 ESTAAHLIFPY
+512 
-523 RVSKE
+523 